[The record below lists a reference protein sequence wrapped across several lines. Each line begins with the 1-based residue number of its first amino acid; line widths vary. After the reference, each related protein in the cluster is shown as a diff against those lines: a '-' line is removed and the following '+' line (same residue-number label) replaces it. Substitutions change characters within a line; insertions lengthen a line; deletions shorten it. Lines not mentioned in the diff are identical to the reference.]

1 MSKKILLSGY
11 YGFDNVGDEAVLFS
25 IVRDLRSVMGEEAEI
40 TVLSNTPEITASRY
54 NVRAADRWNKK
65 TLFSE
70 IKNCDL
76 FISGGGSLLQDVTSK
91 NGVLYYLGLIAL
103 AEHYHKPVL
112 IYAQGIGPLKSSR
125 NRILTA
131 KLLNK
136 AAAITVRDKESADE
150 LQAMG
155 VSKAITVTADP
166 VLGLGRFGTDGA
178 LGREIL
184 SHYGWRDDK
193 KSLAVALRPW
203 SGSQSFVEETAK
215 ACARMQQ
222 SGWQLLFL
230 PMQQEQDGEISI
242 KAADKVR
249 DITGEMPIV
258 LEEQLTPAEMVSVF
272 QNADMVL
279 GMRLH
284 ALIIGAAL
292 KKPVVGL
299 AYDPKVSAF
308 MESIKN
314 EAYDE
319 LAAVQSD
326 DLLLHL
332 SIAEGTE
339 ETGVNGDMIERAVYP
354 AYLAQEILQR
364 ADDLAK

>member
-25 IVRDLRSVMGEEAEI
+25 IVRDLRAVMGDEAEI
-40 TVLSNTPEITASRY
+40 TVLSNNPETTSARY
-54 NVRAADRWNKK
+54 DVRAVDRWNKK
-65 TLFSE
+65 TLLTE
-70 IKNCDL
+70 IKACDL

-125 NRILTA
+125 NRLLTA

-136 AAAITVRDKESADE
+136 AAAITVRDKESSDE

-155 VSKAITVTADP
+155 VNKAITVTADP
-166 VLGLGRFGTDGA
+166 VLGLGRFGADGA
-178 LGREIL
+178 LGKEIL
-184 SHYGWRDDK
+184 SHYGWREDK
-193 KSLAVALRPW
+193 KSLAIALRPW
-203 SGSQSFVEETAK
+203 GGSQNFVAETAK
-215 ACARMQQ
+215 ACARMYQD
-222 SGWQLLFL
+222 GWQLLFL
-230 PMQQEQDGEISI
+230 PMQQEQDGKISAEAAEMVREITN
-242 KAADKVR
+242 D
-249 DITGEMPIV
+249 TPIV

-272 QNADMVL
+272 QNVDLVI

-292 KKPVVGL
+292 KKPIVGL
-299 AYDPKVSAF
+299 SYDPKVAAF

-314 EAYDE
+314 GAYDD
-319 LAAVQSD
+319 LADVSVE

-332 SIAEGTE
+332 SIAEGTAE
-339 ETGVNGDMIERAVYP
+339 RGVNGDMIERAVYP
-354 AYLAQEILQR
+354 AYLANEILR
-364 ADDLAK
+364 GE